1 MGDQLAMH
9 FKKDKI
15 ESIYRFCKS
24 NCSELERWPSYFHR
38 RALEM
43 QSYIDLMP
51 DTKDMSILE
60 LGCGIGYQSAMLA
73 SISKSVIA
81 TDLPNESVADHAPG
95 MDAAAR
101 LHKQLAIDN
110 VKLIPC
116 SAEELPFEDDSM
128 DMVFSSHVLEHIPN
142 QKKALEEIYRVL
154 KPGGYHVCIVPVRF
168 EKLYA
173 FISFYSYLV
182 KASLTR
188 IKKIFSKSKAHTIND
203 SNLLNKK
210 ANNPSILRSFPFPP
224 PHGYSSHFLA
234 EWKEWGCSTWRR
246 KIKMDSKFKIV
257 HQSTTQLNP
266 LLPLV
271 GPIFP
276 LLSAKIHQATRE
288 FEMQLGRL
296 PIIRTF
302 GINTVIIAT
311 SNKYLDNAK

>member
-1 MGDQLAMH
+1 MQS
-9 FKKDKI
+9 KKDKI
-15 ESIYRFCKS
+15 ELIYRFCKS
-24 NCSELERWPSYFHR
+24 NCSELERWPSYFQR

-51 DTKDMSILE
+51 ETKDISILE

-73 SISKSVIA
+73 SISKSVVA

-95 MDAAAR
+95 MDAAAK

-142 QKKALEEIYRVL
+142 QQKALEEIYRVL

-182 KASLTR
+182 KASLIR
-188 IKKIFSKSKAHTIND
+188 VKKIFSRDKVLANIDDKSIIKQE
-203 SNLLNKK
+203 SG
-210 ANNPSILRSFPFPP
+210 PSILRAFPFPP
-224 PHGYSSHFLA
+224 PHGYSNHFLA

-246 KIKMDSKFKIV
+246 KIKMDSKFTIV
-257 HQSTTQLNP
+257 HQSSTQLNP

-276 LLSAKIHQATRE
+276 LLSAKIHRATRV
-288 FEMQLGRL
+288 FEMQIGKL
-296 PIIRTF
+296 PVIRTL

-311 SNKYLDNAK
+311 SNKSLVDAK

>member
-1 MGDQLAMH
+1 MLS
-9 FKKDKI
+9 KKSKV
-15 ESIYRFCKS
+15 ELIYRFCKS

-38 RALEM
+38 RSLEM
-43 QSYIDLMP
+43 QSYVDLMP

-73 SISKSVIA
+73 NISKSVVA

-95 MDAAAR
+95 MDAAAK

-142 QKKALEEIYRVL
+142 QQKALEEIYRVL

-182 KASLTR
+182 KASLIR
-188 IKKIFSKSKAHTIND
+188 AKKILSREKVTANIAETSFNKQD
-203 SNLLNKK
+203 S
-210 ANNPSILRSFPFPP
+210 NPSILRAFPFPP
-224 PHGYSSHFLA
+224 PHGYSNHFLS
-234 EWKEWGCSTWRR
+234 EWKDWGCSTWRG
-246 KIKMDSKFKIV
+246 KIKMDSKFTIV

-276 LLSAKIHQATRE
+276 ILSAQIHRLTRL
-288 FEMQLGRL
+288 FEMQIGKL
-296 PIIRTF
+296 PVIRTL

-311 SNKYLDNAK
+311 SNKSIDNAK

>member
-1 MGDQLAMH
+1 MQS
-9 FKKDKI
+9 KKDKI
-15 ESIYRFCKS
+15 ELIYRFCKS
-24 NCSELERWPSYFHR
+24 NCSELERWPSYFQR

-51 DTKDMSILE
+51 ETKELSVLE

-73 SISKSVIA
+73 SISKSVVA

-95 MDAAAR
+95 MDAAAK

-110 VKLIPC
+110 VKLVPC

-142 QKKALEEIYRVL
+142 QQKALEEIYRVL

-173 FISFYSYLV
+173 FISFYSYLI
-182 KASLTR
+182 KASLIR
-188 IKKIFSKSKAHTIND
+188 LKKLFVKSKSTTSAD
-203 SNLLNKK
+203 SMTMNKK
-210 ANNPSILRSFPFPP
+210 DNAHSILRSFPFPP
-224 PHGYSSHFLA
+224 PHGYSNHFLA
-234 EWKEWGCSTWRR
+234 EWKEWGCSTWRN
-246 KIKMDSKFKIV
+246 KIMMNNKFAIL

-271 GPIFP
+271 GPLFP
-276 LLSAKIHQATRE
+276 LLSANIHQLTRKLE
-288 FEMQLGRL
+288 LQLGKWPVLRGL
-296 PIIRTF
+296 
-302 GINTVIIAT
+302 GINTVIIAK
-311 SNKYLDNAK
+311 SNKPLI

>member
-1 MGDQLAMH
+1 MQSKKVQLV
-9 FKKDKI
+9 
-15 ESIYRFCKS
+15 SILQFCRE

-43 QSYIDLMP
+43 QSYVDLMP
-51 DTKDMSILE
+51 ETKDMCILE

-73 SISKSVIA
+73 KISSSVLA
-81 TDLPNESVADHAPG
+81 TDLPNESIADHAPG

-116 SAEELPFEDDSM
+116 SAEELPFEDSSM

-142 QKKALEEIYRVL
+142 QQKALEEIYRVL

-173 FISFYSYLV
+173 FISFYSYLT
-182 KASLTR
+182 KATLIR
-188 IKKIFSKSKAHTIND
+188 IKKMFSKDKFVMNSDTYLLSKQD
-203 SNLLNKK
+203 SY
-210 ANNPSILRSFPFPP
+210 PSILRSFPFPP
-224 PHGYSSHFLA
+224 PHGHSKHFLI
-234 EWKEWGCSTWRR
+234 EWKEWGCGVWKR
-246 KIKMDSKFKIV
+246 KIRMHNKFKVV
-257 HQSTTQLNP
+257 HQSTTQINP

-271 GPIFP
+271 GPVFP
-276 LLSAKIHQATRE
+276 LLSAHIHQASRKLE
-288 FEMQLGRL
+288 LQIGKL
-296 PIIRTF
+296 PVLQTL

-311 SNKYLDNAK
+311 SNKANADAK